1 MLPLTFKVFFFK
13 TDGSLLLR
21 YNFSFFELKLRVK
34 SQAKEYTFT
43 PEINTCEVLSKHG
56 TMDREVPFKVS
67 ICDGVP
73 PIGKDATGLISW
85 DDTKI
90 ISNDSAALHPKY
102 TTQADGFFDST
113 GGMLSTALHS
123 DLQIIIGNGA
133 IAEGDP
139 QRLFFGVICDETA
152 PLQDILEG
160 NTLISPVIEC
170 GPHDICL
177 LKPVEIILPHCLDLK
192 DTKKKWISVYRTDT
206 GSIHWVKIPSESEK
220 TDESKAWF
228 IVKRDS
234 IHIKT
239 TTFSLWSVFA
249 CGRRKKKRAT
259 VYSSKPDPESDL
271 IYLRF
276 YVYNDNEN
284 SRKRVEMKEKERFP
298 DSKPA
303 REKPF
308 KLYNNNK
315 EITVKLTNI
324 EKGWE
329 LDKTNEE
336 QIYRCGKAHGRRI
349 PFADACDFAVRP
361 EEGRVV
367 KGFSCKIEFRQD
379 GDDVVHEIYLNPG
392 FRPLKKLE
400 PVNSPR
406 QNFAE
411 SNDPKITSH
420 TSRNCNSAAGS
431 STSLAPKEA
440 GRDNFGKKLQSCQGL
455 NKSQSV
461 KIPRQ
466 TQGESGGLEVP
477 QSNLRRIKSAY
488 GRSRSRTAE
497 EGDRSNLDEQSKTSQ
512 DSKPL
517 SSLLEVGPYLER
529 VCNSLD
535 TKMPGVGHYYNVC
548 LHYEV
553 NSYQVSAIFEKHNG
567 GPSKALLEHL
577 AASKENLTVSEFAGV
592 VRETA
597 NRGDV
602 VKILEEYDNQ

>member
-1 MLPLTFKVFFFK
+1 MIKISPL
-13 TDGSLLLR
+13 LI
-21 YNFSFFELKLRVK
+21 FS
-34 SQAKEYTFT
+34 
-43 PEINTCEVLSKHG
+43 P
-56 TMDREVPFKVS
+56 KVS

-123 DLQIIIGNGA
+123 DVQIIIGNGA

-206 GSIHWVKIPSESEK
+206 GKRKKQNFLVFVDSCLKVLKNWPKRACSGISTLSTPPPSSCRQDKRPKRTNSSNTCYHWSFHNKFLHKGSIHWVKIPSESEK

-284 SRKRVEMKEKERFP
+284 SRKVGNRL
-298 DSKPA
+298 S
-303 REKPF
+303 
-308 KLYNNNK
+308 
-315 EITVKLTNI
+315 
-324 EKGWE
+324 
-329 LDKTNEE
+329 
-336 QIYRCGKAHGRRI
+336 RI
-349 PFADACDFAVRP
+349 
-361 EEGRVV
+361 
-367 KGFSCKIEFRQD
+367 
-379 GDDVVHEIYLNPG
+379 
-392 FRPLKKLE
+392 
-400 PVNSPR
+400 
-406 QNFAE
+406 
-411 SNDPKITSH
+411 
-420 TSRNCNSAAGS
+420 
-431 STSLAPKEA
+431 
-440 GRDNFGKKLQSCQGL
+440 
-455 NKSQSV
+455 
-461 KIPRQ
+461 
-466 TQGESGGLEVP
+466 
-477 QSNLRRIKSAY
+477 
-488 GRSRSRTAE
+488 
-497 EGDRSNLDEQSKTSQ
+497 
-512 DSKPL
+512 
-517 SSLLEVGPYLER
+517 
-529 VCNSLD
+529 
-535 TKMPGVGHYYNVC
+535 
-548 LHYEV
+548 
-553 NSYQVSAIFEKHNG
+553 
-567 GPSKALLEHL
+567 
-577 AASKENLTVSEFAGV
+577 
-592 VRETA
+592 
-597 NRGDV
+597 
-602 VKILEEYDNQ
+602 